1 MKILTPLA
9 LALAVLCVSSDPV
22 VAKTA
27 EVANNFGG
35 PRSLVPVTGVAR
47 SKTAEVAINFSGPRS
62 LVPVT
67 GVARSKTSEA
77 ANNLSGPR
85 SLVPV
90 AGYTDKLSYDDMS
103 GEWFS
108 GPADRGKT
116 DDYVGDQDPGAGMW
130 IDCPPYEP
138 CDDPALHDDG
148 AFLPWHRGS
157 IYQ

>member
-1 MKILTPLA
+1 MKRFITAMLFSLTVIVCEQQTLFAPHFRDGLTA
-9 LALAVLCVSSDPV
+9 ATPSDTTNSLIPIAGV
-22 VAKTA
+22 
-27 EVANNFGG
+27 N
-35 PRSLVPVTGVAR
+35 RSGVAR
-47 SKTAEVAINFSGPRS
+47 SKTAEV
-62 LVPVT
+62 
-67 GVARSKTSEA
+67 

-138 CDDPALHDDG
+138 CDDPAFHDHG

>member
-35 PRSLVPVTGVAR
+35 R
-47 SKTAEVAINFSGPRS
+47 
-62 LVPVT
+62 
-67 GVARSKTSEA
+67 
-77 ANNLSGPR
+77 R

>member
-1 MKILTPLA
+1 MKRFITAMLFSLTVIVCEQQTLFAPHYYDLG
-9 LALAVLCVSSDPV
+9 VFNGVTS
-22 VAKTA
+22 KTSPQ
-27 EVANNFGG
+27 N
-35 PRSLVPVTGVAR
+35 SLVPIAGVAR

-62 LVPVT
+62 LVPV
-67 GVARSKTSEA
+67 
-77 ANNLSGPR
+77 
-85 SLVPV
+85 
-90 AGYTDKLSYDDMS
+90 AGYTDQLSYDDMS

-138 CDDPALHDDG
+138 CDDTSLHDDPSLHDDG